1 MFDFAIIGSG
11 AAGATL
17 AKELSTDA
25 KVAVL
30 EKGEHYPK
38 YVIEGNFVD
47 IAYLN
52 SIGGS
57 TVCAVGNALR
67 VKIKGIKIEDEIYEE
82 IERELNVKRPPYEFL
97 REYAKKFL
105 NLGFERTPKYINFD
119 KCNKCGKC
127 AHKPCNA
134 KWTAAE
140 FIKESKADVICGFEV
155 KNIRKEG
162 DVFYIDGVD
171 KNTNSLRT
179 IKAKNVIISAG
190 GINSPRILS
199 KILDNEHIGKN
210 LFVDTFITVGGILK
224 DTYLNKDV
232 QMIVYKK
239 YRDFILASHYSE
251 LLYSRINEYEK
262 TRKEDVIG
270 IMIKI
275 KDENVG
281 EVGEDYVSK
290 PMTKKDTQI
299 LSEGVG
305 EASKILHEFGV
316 ERIYSTIPRGSH
328 PGGTCAIK
336 KVVDENLETEIEG
349 LYVCDASVFPEAPGA
364 PPILAIIG
372 IAKKLARYLKNEK
385 MGN

>member
-1 MFDFAIIGSG
+1 MFDFAIVGSG
-11 AAGATL
+11 AGGSTL

-30 EKGEHYPK
+30 EKGESYPK
-38 YVIEGNFVD
+38 YVIGGDFVD

-67 VKIKGIKIEDEIYEE
+67 VKIKGIEIGDDIYDEIEE
-82 IERELNVKRPPYEFL
+82 ELNVKKPPYEFL

-105 NLGFERTPKYINFD
+105 DFGFERTPKCIDFN

-127 AHKPCNA
+127 AYKPCNA

-140 FIKESKADVICGFEV
+140 FIKKSNADVICGFEV

-162 DVFYIDGVD
+162 DVFYIDGIH
-171 KNTNSLRT
+171 KNSLKT
-179 IKAKNVIISAG
+179 IKARNVILSAG

-199 KILDNEHIGKN
+199 KVLDNEHIGKN
-210 LFVDTFITVGGILK
+210 LFVDMFVTIGGVLK

-232 QMIVYKK
+232 QMVVYKK
-239 YRDFILASHYSE
+239 YGDFILASHYSE
-251 LLYSRINEYEK
+251 LLYGRISKYEK
-262 TRKEDVIG
+262 VRREDIIG

-275 KDENVG
+275 KDENIG
-281 EVGEDYVSK
+281 EVGGDYVLK
-290 PMTKKDTQI
+290 PITKKDTQI
-299 LSEGVG
+299 LSEGVS

-316 ERIYSTIPRGSH
+316 GNIYSTIPRGSH
-328 PGGTCAIK
+328 PGGTCSVK
-336 KVVDENLETEIEG
+336 KVVDENLETEVEG
-349 LYVCDASVFPEAPGA
+349 LYVCDASVFPEAPGS

-372 IAKKLARYLKNEK
+372 IAKRLARYLKDEK
-385 MGN
+385 MQ